1 MITAGR
7 SFSMISNLDICELFK
22 MWEDGDKLSA
32 MDLVLDC
39 FEYNEIEFNID
50 EARDFVNDAIEEFK
64 DMSFECNRIEFMV
77 GRMGRDW
84 LCVYC
89 MDELDYIMDGWSA
102 SKVCEFCCHD
112 EFSDCDNFFYFDD
125 VYNRAHSVD
134 YLEDAFEEYA
144 DLDSFIGYYVDEFEK
159 FLNDWSDD
167 NIEDIERSEHIK
179 NEIGNI
185 YMY

>member
-1 MITAGR
+1 
-7 SFSMISNLDICELFK
+7 MISNLDICELFK

-32 MDLVLDC
+32 MDLVLGC

-64 DMSFECNRIEFMV
+64 EMSFARNRIEFMV
-77 GRMGRDW
+77 GGMGYDW

-89 MDELDYIMDGWSA
+89 MDELDYVMDGWSA

-112 EFSDCDNFFYFDD
+112 DFNDCDNFFYFDD

-144 DLDSFIGYYVDEFEK
+144 DLDGFINYYIDEFEK
-159 FLNDWSDD
+159 FMDNWSDE
-167 NIEDIERSEHIK
+167 NIEDIERDEHIK
-179 NEIGNI
+179 NEIGNV